1 LLYQLYVNYTLRF
14 KKKRKTKTK
23 TKNPQ
28 IQACQEETLFKK
40 IIARS
45 EGEEDYSDRA
55 MGPITIERILRE
67 INSIGVIKQ

>member
-1 LLYQLYVNYTLRF
+1 MYVNYTLRF
-14 KKKRKTKTK
+14 KKKRKTKQNKK
-23 TKNPQ
+23 TPQ
-28 IQACQEETLFKK
+28 IKACQEETLFKK

-45 EGEEDYSDRA
+45 EGEENYSNRA